1 MVVTDRYN
9 KLLNKSLQKE
19 LFDLYVASVFNKNS
33 RHIYCAKYVQVVQV
47 TPFGIMH
54 QL

>member
-19 LFDLYVASVFNKNS
+19 LFYLYVGSVFNKNS